1 MDDNAAVKT
10 RLLALYEELFA
21 HDGYGTLRVELRILR
36 RGQKEVILDCGKQY
50 RFVVDYAPGFRVH
63 KKHAARLQSSLTQ
76 NVLGRYVQ
84 DADFGG
90 HHHKPVLGYVV
101 T

>member
-1 MDDNAAVKT
+1 MDDNAAVKA

-50 RFVVDYAPGFRVH
+50 RFVVDCPQRPA
-63 KKHAARLQSSLTQ
+63 
-76 NVLGRYVQ
+76 GR
-84 DADFGG
+84 ASRAGE
-90 HHHKPVLGYVV
+90 P
-101 T
+101 TTIREA

>member
-1 MDDNAAVKT
+1 MDDHAAVKA

-50 RFVVDYAPGFRVH
+50 RFVVDYAPGPR
-63 KKHAARLQSSLTQ
+63 APRLDPARATTT
-76 NVLGRYVQ
+76 RE
-84 DADFGG
+84 A
-90 HHHKPVLGYVV
+90 
-101 T
+101 